1 MQVIPLFGS
10 LLLAFV
16 VSVIGT
22 HFFKDTPKIA
32 RPRCASFLYG
42 YSQTRVRTRSGKI
55 QTGAE
60 RQMRRQGETAQH
72 SGLLEE

>member
-1 MQVIPLFGS
+1 MQVIPLFRS

-22 HFFKDTPKIA
+22 HFFKGTPKIA
-32 RPRCASFLYG
+32 RTRCASFLYG
-42 YSQTRVRTRSGKI
+42 YSQTRVRTWRGKI

-72 SGLLEE
+72 SVLLEE